1 MEKRNVIDSTTRYM
15 VSKRD
20 LIEAIIKTFPDDE
33 VGYDGKIAHVTI
45 TKMTDGTVMQ
55 SVLFGKVL
63 EL

>member
-1 MEKRNVIDSTTRYM
+1 MEKRNVIGSTSRCM

-20 LIEAIIKTFPDDE
+20 LIEAIMNTFPDDE
-33 VGYDGKIAHVTI
+33 VGYDGKIAYITT